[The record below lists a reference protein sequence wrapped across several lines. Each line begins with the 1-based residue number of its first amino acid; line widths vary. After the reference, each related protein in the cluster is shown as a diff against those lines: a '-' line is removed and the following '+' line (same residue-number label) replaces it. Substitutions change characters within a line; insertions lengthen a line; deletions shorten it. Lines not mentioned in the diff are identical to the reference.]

1 MNYISMSIRKMSVM
15 GLLLR
20 VAIFGALMLTLS
32 VSSVN
37 AALTGKI
44 AGEVVDNE
52 TDEPVSGAK
61 VEVIGTP
68 YSAITDEDG
77 EYFIL
82 QVPAGSFTIRV
93 TAIGYE
99 SVLKEKARVLL
110 DLTTPVDFQIAQRST
125 EITEPII
132 VTAERPLVQKDL
144 TGTRYIVTAEQMHY
158 LPNSISVSDVLLNV
172 SGTVRGRDGS
182 LHVRGGRAGA
192 VSYIYDGVMVT
203 DPVTRGLGIRI
214 VPDFLEEINLTS
226 GGFPA
231 EYGEASSGI
240 VNAVTREGRSYYA
253 GSVKLYDGSTQM
265 FNPLTG
271 DIEELR
277 RSDNQAISANFSGP
291 LSSVGLKNTT
301 FFVAAEGLRD
311 AGYLPHNFL
320 ESKTFTGKLTARPLA
335 NLKLTATGTYY
346 SANQDAYEHRD
357 VNGISYDFNLD
368 GLGRIRRQADMLAL
382 RANYAYNENTFVQA
396 NISHYKTKRKLAPSN
411 LFNTYWNEWPGYVED
426 STGKYDPANG
436 TLHVNNYN
444 YAPEYGFTGYTT
456 GNDFNPRYSFRS
468 TSYSSASGS
477 VTKQINKR
485 NQLKIGGELRKYN
498 VAWDEKQFYNA
509 TPFGEK
515 YNYFPS
521 YNYAYAQHKLEY
533 KDIIINAGLRFDYF
547 SSRVDYLTDPLNPF
561 NRDTKLSS
569 AKMQLSP
576 RVGVSH
582 PVAENTILRFNYG
595 YFFQPPK
602 TWALFTNLEGELN
615 SGFPLIGNPDLKPEK
630 TIAYEVGLDHALNSN
645 MTLNISAYFKDI
657 ENLVST
663 RLALRDSTVINPNPN
678 MIVTEFTNEDHSSVK
693 GLDITLSKRRTN
705 FFFGTMSYSY
715 MIARGNSPEELYAY
729 YNVITEPG
737 ATLPVTSY
745 PLDFDQRHTLTIN
758 ADFRSSSDWRGKL
771 FGIIPASGV
780 WGMNYVFRYGSGL
793 PFSKVDSKTL
803 QRLGGINSFR
813 MPTTYTVDARFN
825 RDFRIGGSKRVL
837 SVFVE
842 IENLFNRRNV
852 VNVYSF
858 TGLPDRDGVSVTDGG
873 LITAEEVSRL
883 HDLITKDPQ
892 NYGPPRTVRTGLQ
905 FSF

>member
-1 MNYISMSIRKMSVM
+1 M
-15 GLLLR
+15 GTLLR
-20 VAIFGALMLTLS
+20 LAIFGALIFTLG
-32 VSSVN
+32 VSNVQ

-44 AGEVVDNE
+44 AGEVVDSE
-52 TDEPVSGAK
+52 TDEPISGAH
-61 VEVIGTP
+61 VEVLGTP

-77 EYFIL
+77 EYYIL

-93 TAIGYE
+93 SSLGYE
-99 SVLKEKARVLL
+99 SVTKEDARVLL
-110 DLTTPVDFQIAQRST
+110 DLTTPVDFEIGQRTT
-125 EITEPII
+125 EISEPII
-132 VTAERPLVQKDL
+132 VTAERPLIQKDL

-158 LPNSISVSDVLLNV
+158 LPNSISVADVLLNV
-172 SGTVRGRDGS
+172 SGTIRGRDGGM
-182 LHVRGGRAGA
+182 HVRGGRSGS

-226 GGFPA
+226 GGYPA

-240 VNAVTREGRSYYA
+240 VNAVTREGRSFYA
-253 GSVKLYDGSTQM
+253 GSIKLYDGSTQTY
-265 FNPLTG
+265 NPLTG
-271 DIEELR
+271 DIEELQ
-277 RSDNQAISANFSGP
+277 RSDNQALSANFSGP
-291 LSSVGLKNTT
+291 LNIFGMENTT
-301 FFVAAEGLRD
+301 FFIAAEGLRD

-320 ESKTFTGKLTARPLA
+320 ESRTATGKLTMRPVA

-346 SANQDAYEHRD
+346 LAEQDEYDHLD

-368 GLGRIRRQADMLAL
+368 GLGKIRRQADMLTV
-382 RANYAYNENTFVQA
+382 RANYAQNENTFFQA
-396 NISHYKTKRKLAPSN
+396 NISHYRTQLKRAPSG
-411 LFNTYWNEWPGYVED
+411 LFNVYWKDWPGYVED

-436 TLHVNNYN
+436 TLHVDNYN
-444 YAPEYGFTGYTT
+444 IAAEFGYTGYTT

-468 TSYSSASGS
+468 TSYNSASAS
-477 VTKQINKR
+477 ITKQLDKR
-485 NQLKIGGELRKYN
+485 NQLKIGGEIRKYD
-498 VAWDEKQFYNA
+498 VLWDEKQFYNA

-533 KDIIINAGLRFDYF
+533 KDIIVNAGLRFDYF
-547 SSRVDYLTDPLNPF
+547 SSRVAYLSDPLNPF
-561 NRDTKLSS
+561 NRDTRTST
-569 AKMQLSP
+569 AKTQLSP
-576 RVGVSH
+576 RIGVSH

-630 TIAYEVGLDHALNSN
+630 TIAYEIGLDHALSQNV
-645 MTLNISAYFKDI
+645 TLNVAAYFKDI

-663 RLALRDSTVINPNPN
+663 RLALRDVTASNPNPN
-678 MIVTEFTNEDHSSVK
+678 MIVTEFTNEDYSSVK
-693 GLDITLSKRRTN
+693 GLNVTLSKRRTN
-705 FFFGTMSYSY
+705 FFYGTLSYSY
-715 MIARGNSPEELYAY
+715 MIARGNSPEELFAY

-737 ATLPVTSY
+737 ETLPVTSY
-745 PLDFDQRHTLTIN
+745 PLDFDQRHTLTFNI
-758 ADFRSSSDWRGKL
+758 DMRSSSDWSGKL
-771 FGIIPASGV
+771 FGILPASGV

-793 PFSKVDSKTL
+793 PFSKIDSKSL

-813 MPTTYTVDARFN
+813 MPTNYTVDARFN
-825 RDFRIGGSKRVL
+825 RDFNIGGSKKVL

-858 TGLPDRDGVSVTDGG
+858 TGLPNDDGRDVTDGG
-873 LITAEEVSRL
+873 LVSPEETRRL
-883 HDLITKDPQ
+883 HSLIAKDPQ
-892 NYGPPRTVRTGLQ
+892 NYGAPRTIRTGLQ